1 MGDAGAGCGMDDES
15 VAGEGAVRSRKALYD
30 AACKRVLS
38 NKIILAWILK
48 SLLAEFESCPVETIA
63 DSCIEGDPLVG
74 GAGESGDIGAS
85 HNLGVGTAP
94 LIAGMG
100 QGAPLASGDVL
111 FDILFRAKAPGDGD
125 WRGPVDLIINVESQH
140 DFHPGYPL
148 ASRACYYCARLLA
161 SQHGVE
167 FANSRYGDL
176 KKVYSVWLCTD
187 PPKFRRG
194 TANWYDLRE
203 HVFPPGAT
211 GLPRGDYDLLGM
223 AMLYLGGEDT
233 GERAGLKGLLNLLTT
248 VFVSDASPQEK
259 MRVLEEG
266 YNIRG
271 TAGLES
277 EVRAMGSFAD
287 VVERRGFEKG
297 KAKGIEEGIEKGIE
311 RGVAQGV
318 VEGVVSSLR
327 SLLASTGWPLGRAM
341 DALGI
346 PEGERPTYRD
356 LLAR

>member
-1 MGDAGAGCGMDDES
+1 MRRYSAWTKGETPMDDAGAGCGMDDES

-48 SLLAEFESCPVETIA
+48 GLLAEFESCPVETIA

-167 FANSRYGDL
+167 FANSRYGA
-176 KKVYSVWLCTD
+176 SRRSTPSGCAPIRPSSGGG
-187 PPKFRRG
+187 PPTG
-194 TANWYDLRE
+194 TTCASTSSLR
-203 HVFPPGAT
+203 VPPACPGAT
-211 GLPRGDYDLLGM
+211 
-223 AMLYLGGEDT
+223 
-233 GERAGLKGLLNLLTT
+233 TT
-248 VFVSDASPQEK
+248 SSAWPCCIWAA
-259 MRVLEEG
+259 R
-266 YNIRG
+266 
-271 TAGLES
+271 TP
-277 EVRAMGSFAD
+277 GS
-287 VVERRGFEKG
+287 GPG
-297 KAKGIEEGIEKGIE
+297 
-311 RGVAQGV
+311 
-318 VEGVVSSLR
+318 
-327 SLLASTGWPLGRAM
+327 
-341 DALGI
+341 
-346 PEGERPTYRD
+346 
-356 LLAR
+356 